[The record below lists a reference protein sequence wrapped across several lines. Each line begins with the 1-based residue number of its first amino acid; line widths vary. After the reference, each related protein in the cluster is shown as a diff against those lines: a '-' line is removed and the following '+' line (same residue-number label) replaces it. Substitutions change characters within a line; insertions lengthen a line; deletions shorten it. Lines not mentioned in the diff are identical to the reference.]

1 MSVQNCLIVNKYYT
15 HYTVSSMY
23 SLDTML
29 REGTQALALHN
40 VLVTVLVRYRSCTSR
55 KSFDRIHLETH
66 LNHLSQGSLLLHC
79 YNESQVD

>member
-1 MSVQNCLIVNKYYT
+1 MSVQNRLIVHKYYT

-40 VLVTVLVRYRSCTSR
+40 VLVTVLDRYRSCTSL
-55 KSFDRIHLETH
+55 KSFERIHLEAH